1 VDIKFGLGN
10 ENMLYVKKSL
20 FEIFSGFF
28 NFCPFQF
35 SKKFDCKQQMEL
47 SNHEKWLV
55 PVSNIQSK

>member
-10 ENMLYVKKSL
+10 ENMLYVKKAF

-35 SKKFDCKQQMEL
+35 SKKFDCKQQTEL

-55 PVSNIQSK
+55 PV